1 MLQSYFQEVAD
12 KRRKQGKRYDLGN
25 VLLLSVFAI
34 LSGATSYRK
43 VHAFIDVHFQNLQ
56 DLFSI
61 NWKKAP
67 AYTTIRA
74 IIQGIDNGSLE
85 NVFRRYS
92 QESPTFSQSNRR
104 VVACDGKVLRGSF
117 DNFQDQRAVQLLSV
131 FCTESRIILA
141 HEEIA
146 EKTNEIPAFQELI
159 KKLDLCGVI
168 FTGDAM
174 HCQKKLLN

>member
-1 MLQSYFQEVAD
+1 MLQSYFQEVTD

-43 VHAFIDVHFQNLQ
+43 IHVFIDIHFQNLQ
-56 DLFSI
+56 ELFSI
-61 NWKKAP
+61 NWKKTP

-74 IIQGIDNGSLE
+74 ILQGVDSTSLE

-92 QESPTFSQSNRR
+92 QELPSFSESNRR
-104 VVACDGKVLRGSF
+104 VIACDGKVLRGSF
-117 DNFQDQRAVQLLSV
+117 DNFQDKRAAQLLSV

-141 HEEIA
+141 HAEIA

-159 KKLDLCGVI
+159 KKLDLCGVV

-174 HCQKKLLN
+174 DCQKNS